1 MAVHAKLNKAR
12 LKFHAMPLKK
22 SGRNAYAGY
31 SYFELGDFLIP
42 ALRIFDEI
50 GLCATI
56 SFSTDYAT
64 MHIVDV
70 EDGSQ
75 IVINSP
81 MGSANLKGC
90 HEIQNIGACETYS
103 TRYLWVAALQIVE
116 HDALDA
122 TTGSAKA
129 APAKPA
135 KLVSDS
141 DAVKLQQLLKA
152 TSTPAATILKHYKA
166 DNLNQL
172 SADNAADAIER
183 LEAKLARLA
192 KAETDAQAGA

>member
-1 MAVHAKLNKAR
+1 MSVHKKLNEAR

-22 SGRNAYAGY
+22 SGRNTFAKYN
-31 SYFELGDFLIP
+31 YFELGDFLVP
-42 ALRIFDEI
+42 ALQIFNDV

-56 SFSTDYAT
+56 SFSDAYAT

-70 EDGSQ
+70 DDGSQ

-129 APAKPA
+129 APAKTA
-135 KLVSDS
+135 KLVSDG

-166 DNLNQL
+166 DNLKQL

-183 LEAKLARLA
+183 LEAKLAKLA
-192 KAETDAQAGA
+192 KAETEAKAGA